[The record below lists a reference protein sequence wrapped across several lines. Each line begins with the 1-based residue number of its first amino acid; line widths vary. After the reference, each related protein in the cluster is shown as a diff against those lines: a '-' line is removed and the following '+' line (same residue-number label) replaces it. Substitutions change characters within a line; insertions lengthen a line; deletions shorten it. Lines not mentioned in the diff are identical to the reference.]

1 VTGLTQGTTYKF
13 VVKSRNIVDFSTYS
27 TEISILAAQV
37 PAQPQTPTTTWD
49 KNNNQVVVAW
59 VEPDNGGSSVTG
71 YKVSFKQNDL
81 AYSQQASNC
90 DMTSSTA
97 VTCTIPVSVFTA
109 SPYSLAWG
117 SSIYVKVVAT
127 NLYGDSTESSEG
139 NGAVITTSPD
149 APVNLAENT
158 SQRTKS
164 TLGLTWSAGSS
175 NGGASIIDYR
185 ISMAE
190 SGGSFSVLATGLTS
204 A

>member
-1 VTGLTQGTTYKF
+1 
-13 VVKSRNIVDFSTYS
+13 
-27 TEISILAAQV
+27 
-37 PAQPQTPTTTWD
+37 
-49 KNNNQVVVAW
+49 
-59 VEPDNGGSSVTG
+59 
-71 YKVSFKQNDL
+71 
-81 AYSQQASNC
+81 
-90 DMTSSTA
+90 
-97 VTCTIPVSVFTA
+97 
-109 SPYSLAWG
+109 
-117 SSIYVKVVAT
+117 VKVVAT

-190 SGGSFSVLATGLTS
+190 
-204 A
+204 

>member
-1 VTGLTQGTTYKF
+1 
-13 VVKSRNIVDFSTYS
+13 
-27 TEISILAAQV
+27 
-37 PAQPQTPTTTWD
+37 
-49 KNNNQVVVAW
+49 
-59 VEPDNGGSSVTG
+59 
-71 YKVSFKQNDL
+71 
-81 AYSQQASNC
+81 
-90 DMTSSTA
+90 MTSSTA

-117 SSIYVKVVAT
+117 SSIYVKVIAT

-149 APVNLAENT
+149 APINLAENT

-190 SGGSFSVLATGLTS
+190 SGGAFSVLASDLVSAEYLATSLTFGTTYEFKVEARNSYGYS
-204 A
+204 AYSSTTSLLCAYIPDPPATVTTTNTND